1 MKLHRTAL
9 ATAVV
14 LSSLAGGAYAG
25 NYGNT
30 SEEAQSHR
38 SNPVSKEQQQQHQSP
53 SPEGATSSGTSSGAS
68 TMPSDTAPANPSNV
82 RDRQA
87 LDTNNDGVISADEQK
102 RVHPGQSGA
111 TDSSGAAGSSTGG
124 TGSDA
129 SGTQPYQGPGTSD
142 DKLRDGTT
150 GNPTPGSMN
159 RPDQMQRY

>member
-25 NYGNT
+25 NYGHT

-53 SPEGATSSGTSSGAS
+53 SSGDASTGTSSGSA
-68 TMPSDTAPANPSNV
+68 TMPSGHTAPANPSNV

-87 LDTNNDGVISADEQK
+87 LDANNDGVISADEQK

-111 TDSSGAAGSSTGG
+111 TGAAGTSTGG
-124 TGSDA
+124 EGS
-129 SGTQPYQGPGTSD
+129 
-142 DKLRDGTT
+142 T
-150 GNPTPGSMN
+150 GNPTPA
-159 RPDQMQRY
+159 R

>member
-38 SNPVSKEQQQQHQSP
+38 SNPVSKEQQQQQSP
-53 SPEGATSSGTSSGAS
+53 SGNAATGTSPGS
-68 TMPSDTAPANPSNV
+68 TAMPSGDTAPANPSNV

-111 TDSSGAAGSSTGG
+111 ADSSGAAGTSTGG

-129 SGTQPYQGPGTSD
+129 SGTQPHQGPGTSG

>member
-25 NYGNT
+25 NYDKAGDP
-30 SEEAQSHR
+30 AQSHR
-38 SNPVSKEQQQQHQSP
+38 SNPVSEQQQQQQHQSP
-53 SPEGATSSGTSSGAS
+53 PSSGTTSPSGTPDAS
-68 TMPSDTAPANPSNV
+68 TMPSTGDTAPANPSNV

-102 RVHPGQSGA
+102 RIHPGQSGA
-111 TDSSGAAGSSTGG
+111 PGAAGTSTEG

-129 SGTQPYQGPGTSD
+129 SGTQPYQGPATSD
-142 DKLRDGTT
+142 DKLRDGST
-150 GNPTPGSMN
+150 GNPTPGPMN